1 MPFQIIRNDITNM
14 RVDAIVNTANRHP
27 TVGTGTDYAIHEKAG
42 PQLLEERRRIGYI
55 PRGQSAISPAFGL
68 DAKYVIH
75 TVGPR
80 WNGGDRGEELLL
92 RSCYDSALR
101 LAWENDCHSIA
112 FPLISTGNYAFPR
125 SRALQIAIRACGTF
139 LQEREMDIYLVV
151 FSEEAFRLSK
161 KLSDSI
167 TSYID
172 RHYVEEKHLEEY
184 GDPCPPYAFDEI
196 DDPFLDILKLAFSY
210 TAADTSTKA
219 DAFVTIEES
228 LRDLDAGWSETLLRL
243 IWASGKEEPE
253 IYNKAFSNGKHFHK
267 IRKDRNYRPTK
278 QTAVAFALALELDLD
293 TAQDL
298 LGRAGYTLSNSSKFD
313 LIIKY
318 FIQHKNYDMFEI
330 NEVLAAFD
338 QKTLG
343 V

>member
-1 MPFQIIRNDITNM
+1 MPFQIVRNDITNM
-14 RVDAIVNTANRHP
+14 QVDAIVNTANRYP
-27 TVGTGTDYAIHEKAG
+27 IVGTGTDYAIHTAAG
-42 PQLLEERRRIGYI
+42 PQLLEERERIGYI

-68 DAKYVIH
+68 DTRYVIH

-80 WNGGDRGEELLL
+80 WKGGGRGEELLL
-92 RSCYDSALR
+92 RSCYETALR
-101 LAWENDCHSIA
+101 LAWENNCRSIA

-125 SRALQIAIRACGTF
+125 ALALQIAVRACGAF
-139 LQEREMDIYLVV
+139 LMEKEMDIYLVV

-161 KLSDSI
+161 KLSNSI
-167 TSYID
+167 ISYID
-172 RHYVEEKHLEEY
+172 EHYVQEKHMEEY
-184 GDPCPPYAFDEI
+184 GDPAPPYAEEDAS
-196 DDPFLDILKLAFSY
+196 DPFMDIRRLDFSR
-210 TAADTSTKA
+210 APS
-219 DAFVTIEES
+219 S
-228 LRDLDAGWSETLLRL
+228 LPNSNAPASVEDYLQALDAGWSETLLRL

-267 IRKDRNYRPTK
+267 IRKDPNYRPTK

-293 TAQDL
+293 ATQDL

-318 FIQHKNYDMFEI
+318 FIQNKNYNMFEI

-338 QKTLG
+338 QKLLG